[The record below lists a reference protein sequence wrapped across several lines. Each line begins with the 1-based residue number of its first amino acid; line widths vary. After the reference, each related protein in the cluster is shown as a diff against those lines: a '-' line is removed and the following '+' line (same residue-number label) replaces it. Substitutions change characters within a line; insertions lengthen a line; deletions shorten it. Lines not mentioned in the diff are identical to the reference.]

1 MTSFTIATR
10 FRGPEDSG
18 NGGYTCGMVARFV
31 TGDAEVT
38 LRRPPPLDR
47 SLTVRP
53 DGSRVLVL
61 DGEDLIAEAGIG
73 EWDLEIPEAPTLTE
87 AGAASRRY
95 AGFERHAFTT
105 CFVCGTER
113 DPGDGLRIF
122 AGPVQGRDLVA
133 CPFTPDASLP
143 AEDGMLATE
152 MVWSLLDC
160 PGAWAVERHAEHQP
174 VVLGRMAA
182 RVIRTVP
189 VGGTCIAT
197 GWAIGRDG
205 RKLFSGT
212 ALFAADGTLHGYAR
226 QTWIVLT
233 A

>member
-1 MTSFTIATR
+1 MTSFTIDRR

-18 NGGYTCGMVARFV
+18 NGGYSCGMVARFA
-31 TGDAEVT
+31 TGDTEVT

-47 SLTVRP
+47 PLTVQP
-53 DGSRVLVL
+53 DGTRVLVL
-61 DGEDLIAEAGIG
+61 AGEDLVAEAESA
-73 EWDLEIPEAPTLTE
+73 EWDLAVPEAPTLAE
-87 AGAASRRY
+87 AEAAARRF

-105 CFVCGTER
+105 CFVCGTAR

-122 AGPVQGRDLVA
+122 AGPVPGRDLVA
-133 CPFTPDASLP
+133 CPFTPGASLP
-143 AEDGMLATE
+143 VEDGMLATE

-160 PGAWAVERHAEHQP
+160 PGAWAVDRHAEHNP

-182 RVIRTVP
+182 RVVRRVP
-189 VGGTCIAT
+189 AGGTYLAT

-226 QTWIVLT
+226 QTWIVI
-233 A
+233 AA